1 MNFSTSNVL
10 GIPFVKATMQ
20 EVVAQLIADHQAG
33 LNRFIV
39 TANPEIV
46 LAARKDPAYMQVLQ
60 TADYVT
66 ADGIGIVKGAA
77 LLGNPVPE
85 RVTGFDLMRTLLQHA
100 DLHHDRVFFL
110 GAKPAVL
117 RQTLAAVRK
126 QYPGV
131 VIAGSHDG
139 YFAPDE
145 AAEVAAQI
153 KAARPAFVFVAL
165 GFPKQEMFIHQF
177 RDQTPALWMGVGGS
191 FDVLAGVAQRAPQS
205 WQEHHVE
212 WLYRLLQN
220 PRRVGRMM
228 ALPHYLALI
237 LWHKF
242 TNKQN

>member
-20 EVVAQLIADHQAG
+20 EVVTQLIADHQAG

-46 LAARKDPAYMQVLQ
+46 LAARKDPTYMQVLQ

-85 RVTGFDLMRTLLQHA
+85 RVTGFDLMCALLHHA

-110 GAKPAVL
+110 GAKPTVL
-117 RQTLAAVRK
+117 QQTLAAVRK

-131 VIAGSHDG
+131 VIAGSHNG
-139 YFAPDE
+139 YFAPDK
-145 AAEVAAQI
+145 AAEVATQI
-153 KAARPAFVFVAL
+153 KVAQPAFVFVAL

-177 RDQTPALWMGVGGS
+177 RAQTPALWMGVGGS
-191 FDVLAGVAQRAPQS
+191 FDVLAGVVQRAPQS

-237 LWHKF
+237 LWDKL
-242 TNKQN
+242 TNKRS